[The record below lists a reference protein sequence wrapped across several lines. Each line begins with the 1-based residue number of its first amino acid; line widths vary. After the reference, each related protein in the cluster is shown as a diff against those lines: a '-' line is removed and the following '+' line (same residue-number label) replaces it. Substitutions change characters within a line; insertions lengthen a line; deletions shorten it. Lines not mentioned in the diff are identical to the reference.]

1 MNLDVDVGHIVEGE
15 RLALSSVKRSF
26 GLDKSLFEAL
36 SFLLIA
42 LGSLLAVKVSEELV
56 VLGVGGELEWVL
68 VVSEKS
74 VVTIGKVSKS
84 TALK

>member
-1 MNLDVDVGHIVEGE
+1 M
-15 RLALSSVKRSF
+15 
-26 GLDKSLFEAL
+26 

-68 VVSEKS
+68 VVGEKS
-74 VVTIGKVSKS
+74 VVTIGKVSKG